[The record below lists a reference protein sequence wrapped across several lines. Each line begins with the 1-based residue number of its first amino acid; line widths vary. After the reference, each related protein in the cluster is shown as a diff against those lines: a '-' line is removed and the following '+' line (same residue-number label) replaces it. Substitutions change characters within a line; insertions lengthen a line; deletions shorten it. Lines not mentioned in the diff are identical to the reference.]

1 MAYEEEEQ
9 GMMEG
14 EMENGEYELPEEMT
28 PVTFF
33 KNLSIRKNTWPPWE
47 QGISSQR
54 LKSFNS

>member
-28 PVTFF
+28 PVIFL
-33 KNLSIRKNTWPPWE
+33 KILSIRKNTW
-47 QGISSQR
+47 
-54 LKSFNS
+54 LL